1 MNSLEAAMR
10 VLKLLDKRRPVLRVG
25 EISRELSL
33 QKSTV
38 SRLLR
43 TLNEHE
49 FLEREREGQGYTV
62 GRRSLVLSDLY
73 LVGHSLLSRIDAVLD
88 ALVDEFGFVG
98 YAGVLSGADI
108 VVLRVKYGRY
118 PLRFVQDVGQRIP
131 AERTAIG
138 RALLARKQ
146 NAEAIALI
154 GQHGRARAGRATILQ
169 ELARIRRM
177 GWAAI
182 ESAIIP
188 GIAAVG
194 AAVGDPA
201 RNEALGFALSFPIT
215 AADELLRERMAR
227 TVRDEARRIGERLGD
242 VFWGDIRA
250 SGEIDVAQAS
260 RTGQRRSRKPQR
272 ATA

>member
-25 EISRELSL
+25 EISRALSL

-43 TLNEHE
+43 TLSEHE
-49 FLEREREGQGYTV
+49 FLEREREGQGYAV
-62 GRRSLVLSDLY
+62 GRRALALSDLY
-73 LVGHSLLSRIDAVLD
+73 LAGHSLLDRIDAAID
-88 ALVDEFGFVG
+88 ALVEEFGFVG
-98 YAGVLSGADI
+98 YAGVLSGSDI
-108 VVLRVKYGRY
+108 VVLRLKSGRY
-118 PLRFVQDVGQRIP
+118 PLRFVQDVGQRVP

-138 RALLARKQ
+138 RALLARQ
-146 NAEAIALI
+146 PDAMRGNRASLAE
-154 GQHGRARAGRATILQ
+154 
-169 ELARIRRM
+169 ELAKIRRN

-201 RNEALGFALSFPIT
+201 RGEALGFALSFP
-215 AADELLRERMAR
+215 AAATDELLRGRMAR
-227 TVRDEARRIGERLGD
+227 RIRDEALAIGKRLGD
-242 VFWGDIRA
+242 PFWAEFTA
-250 SGEIDVAQAS
+250 S
-260 RTGQRRSRKPQR
+260 GQRRTRKAQR

>member
-1 MNSLEAAMR
+1 LRLAIVNSLEAAMR

-25 EISRELSL
+25 EISRALSL

-43 TLNEHE
+43 TLSEHE

-73 LVGHSLLSRIDAVLD
+73 LAGHSLLDRVDAVLD

-98 YAGVLSGADI
+98 YAGVLLGPDI
-108 VVLRVKYGRY
+108 VVLRLKPGRY
-118 PLRFVQDVGQRIP
+118 PLRFVQDVGQRVA

-138 RALLARKQ
+138 RALLARQ
-146 NAEAIALI
+146 PDA
-154 GQHGRARAGRATILQ
+154 ARGNRGSLSE
-169 ELARIRRM
+169 ELARIRRN

-182 ESAIIP
+182 ESAVIP
-188 GIAAVG
+188 GIAAIG
-194 AAVGDPA
+194 AAVGDPG
-201 RNEALGFALSFPIT
+201 RGEALGFALSFPVT
-215 AADELLRERMAR
+215 ATDELLRARMAR
-227 TVRDEARRIGERLGD
+227 RVRDEALAIGKRLGD
-242 VFWGDIRA
+242 PFWAGFA
-250 SGEIDVAQAS
+250 
-260 RTGQRRSRKPQR
+260 TPPGQRRARKVQR

>member
-25 EISRELSL
+25 EISRALSL

-43 TLNEHE
+43 TLSEHD

-62 GRRSLVLSDLY
+62 GRRALALSDLY
-73 LVGHSLLSRIDAVLD
+73 LAGLALLDRVDVAID
-88 ALVDEFGFVG
+88 ALVEEFGFVG

-108 VVLRVKYGRY
+108 VVLRLRSGRY
-118 PLRFVQDVGQRIP
+118 PLRFVQDVGQRVP

-138 RALLARKQ
+138 RALLARRPD
-146 NAEAIALI
+146 A
-154 GQHGRARAGRATILQ
+154 ARGNRATLNE
-169 ELARIRRM
+169 ELARIRRN

-201 RNEALGFALSFPIT
+201 RNEALGFALSFPMT
-215 AADELLRERMAR
+215 ATDDLLRARMAR
-227 TVRDEARRIGERLGD
+227 RVRDEALAIGKRLGD
-242 VFWGDIRA
+242 PFWADFAAAGP
-250 SGEIDVAQAS
+250 
-260 RTGQRRSRKPQR
+260 RRPRKPQR

>member
-10 VLKLLDKRRPVLRVG
+10 ILKLLDKKRPVLRVG
-25 EISRELSL
+25 EISRDLSL

-43 TLNEHE
+43 TLSEHE
-49 FLEREREGQGYTV
+49 FLEREKDGQGYTV

-73 LVGHSLLSRIDAVLD
+73 LAGHSLLDRVGAAVD
-88 ALVDEFGFVG
+88 TLVEEFGFVG
-98 YAGVLSGADI
+98 YVGVLSGADI
-108 VVLRVKYGRY
+108 VILRLKHGRY
-118 PLRFVQDVGQRIP
+118 PLRFVQDVGRRIP

-138 RALLARKQ
+138 RALLARKE
-146 NAEAIALI
+146 NAEAIAEVD
-154 GQHGRARAGRATILQ
+154 QRNRSRAARAALLQ
-169 ELARIRRM
+169 ELERIRSK
-177 GWAAI
+177 GFSAI

-201 RNEALGFALSFPIT
+201 RSEALGFALSFPL
-215 AADELLRERMAR
+215 AATDELLRARMAR
-227 TVRDEARRIGERLGD
+227 SVREAASGIGKRLGD
-242 VFWGDIRA
+242 PAWIDAGA
-250 SGEIDVAQAS
+250 SAETG
-260 RTGQRRSRKPQR
+260 RTDTPSTGRRRKLQR

>member
-25 EISRELSL
+25 EISRALSL

-43 TLNEHE
+43 TLSEHE
-49 FLEREREGQGYTV
+49 FLEREKEGPGYTV

-73 LVGHSLLSRIDAVLD
+73 LAAHSLLDRVDATIDVL
-88 ALVDEFGFVG
+88 VEEFGFVG

-108 VVLRVKYGRY
+108 VVLRLKSGRY
-118 PLRFVQDVGQRIP
+118 PLRFVQDVGQRVP

-138 RALLARKQ
+138 RALLARQPDKARG
-146 NAEAIALI
+146 NRAALVE
-154 GQHGRARAGRATILQ
+154 
-169 ELARIRRM
+169 ELAKIRRD

-188 GIAAVG
+188 VSLRSVPLSATRCAARHW
-194 AAVGDPA
+194 ASPCPFRPPLPTTCCA
-201 RNEALGFALSFPIT
+201 RAWHEEYAT
-215 AADELLRERMAR
+215 
-227 TVRDEARRIGERLGD
+227 
-242 VFWGDIRA
+242 
-250 SGEIDVAQAS
+250 
-260 RTGQRRSRKPQR
+260 RRSPSASALAIRSGPNSPRLANGARAKPSGR
-272 ATA
+272 LPER

>member
-43 TLNEHE
+43 TLGEHE
-49 FLEREREGQGYTV
+49 FLEREREGQGYVV
-62 GRRSLVLSDLY
+62 GRRALALSDLY
-73 LVGHSLLSRIDAVLD
+73 LAGHSLLDRIDAAID
-88 ALVDEFGFVG
+88 ALVEEFGFVG
-98 YAGVLSGADI
+98 YAGVLSGSDI
-108 VVLRVKYGRY
+108 VVLRLKPGRY
-118 PLRFVQDVGQRIP
+118 PLRFVQDVGQRVP

-138 RALLARKQ
+138 RALLARQ
-146 NAEAIALI
+146 SDTARGN
-154 GQHGRARAGRATILQ
+154 RASLGE
-169 ELARIRRM
+169 ELAKIRRN
-177 GWAAI
+177 GWSAI

-201 RNEALGFALSFPIT
+201 RGEALGFALSFPT
-215 AADELLRERMAR
+215 AATDELLRARMAR
-227 TVRDEARRIGERLGD
+227 RTRDEALAIGRRLGD
-242 VFWGDIRA
+242 PFWVDFTT
-250 SGEIDVAQAS
+250 S
-260 RTGQRRSRKPQR
+260 GQRRTRKTQR

>member
-10 VLKLLDKRRPVLRVG
+10 VLELLDKRRPVLRVG
-25 EISRELSL
+25 EISRALSL

-43 TLNEHE
+43 TLSEHD

-62 GRRSLVLSDLY
+62 GRRALVLSDLY
-73 LVGHSLLSRIDAVLD
+73 IAGHSLLDRIDAVLD
-88 ALVDEFGFVG
+88 ALVEEFGFVG

-108 VVLRVKYGRY
+108 VVLRLKSGRY
-118 PLRFVQDVGQRIP
+118 PLRFVQDVGQRVP

-138 RALLARKQ
+138 RALLARQ
-146 NAEAIALI
+146 HDAEALALVGQHSQPRAARAALI
-154 GQHGRARAGRATILQ
+154 E
-169 ELARIRRM
+169 ELARIRRK

-182 ESAIIP
+182 DSAIIP

-201 RNEALGFALSFPIT
+201 RNQALGFALSFPLT
-215 AADELLRERMAR
+215 ATNELLRARMGRA
-227 TVRDEARRIGERLGD
+227 VRDAALGIGKRLGD
-242 VFWGDIRA
+242 PIWVGIGAADKIEARGTRA
-250 SGEIDVAQAS
+250 VRNA
-260 RTGQRRSRKPQR
+260 RKARR
-272 ATA
+272 ATN